1 MKDIRDIMMMLAI
14 DYQSELDAIRRNP
27 NRPVPVIREKEGMAC
42 AFEAVI
48 EMSEQEIKLGAKLEL
63 LSLLFNQ
70 MDAIEGKL

>member
-1 MKDIRDIMMMLAI
+1 MKYIRDIMMMLAI

-48 EMSEQEIKLGAKLEL
+48 EMSE
-63 LSLLFNQ
+63 
-70 MDAIEGKL
+70 